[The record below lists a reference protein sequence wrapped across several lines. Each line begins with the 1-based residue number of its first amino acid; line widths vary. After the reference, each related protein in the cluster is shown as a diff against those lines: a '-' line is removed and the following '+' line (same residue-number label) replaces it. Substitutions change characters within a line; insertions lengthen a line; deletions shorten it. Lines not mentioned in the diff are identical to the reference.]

1 MPRPLAD
8 VRVLDVSDSIGA
20 YCTRLLAG
28 LGADVVKVEYPQG
41 DELRHRPPFRD
52 GASGG
57 DASLVFAYYHA
68 GKRGITLD
76 TRLPE
81 SLPAL
86 AALGQRRRRRRDV
99 AVAPSSA
106 RRLR

>member
-1 MPRPLAD
+1 MP
-8 VRVLDVSDSIGA
+8 

-28 LGADVVKVEYPQG
+28 LGADVVKVEYPEG
-41 DELRHRPPFRD
+41 DELRRRPPLRD
-52 GASGG
+52 GASGS

-81 SLPAL
+81 SLPRS
-86 AALGQRRRRRRDV
+86 QRSD
-99 AVAPSSA
+99 APPTSS
-106 RRLR
+106 